1 MAGINHS
8 QADRPFS
15 SPDVSSAGV
24 GVGDCVGT
32 EVACVVVAAMA
43 SPAEVGSGVAEGMGE
58 AV

>member
-15 SPDVSSAGV
+15 SSDVSSAGA
-24 GVGDCVGT
+24 GVGDCAGT
-32 EVACVVVAAMA
+32 AVACVVVAAMV